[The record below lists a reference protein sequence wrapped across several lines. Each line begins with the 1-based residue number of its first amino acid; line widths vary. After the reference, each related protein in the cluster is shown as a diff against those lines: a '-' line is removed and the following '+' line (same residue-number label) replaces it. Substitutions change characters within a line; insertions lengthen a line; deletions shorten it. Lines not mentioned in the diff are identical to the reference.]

1 MGSDLAVDAVR
12 GLEWLVNARNNMQ
25 SLLLRL
31 FQRWDSLSSTQRH
44 TALGAAFSLW
54 RAVFLL
60 VRRAENESLDRADIA
75 AKAFL
80 ERVTRTNAIGFADDL
95 RNRSWTGA
103 YYVENAMHRITE
115 LTGHESV
122 VYRCSPMGTVRD
134 AWKEAF
140 DQLDALV
147 GTIPR
152 TTSLSDTPRD
162 DRPTS

>member
-1 MGSDLAVDAVR
+1 LGFVEFNSKAYGAWSCVFA
-12 GLEWLVNARNNMQ
+12 LESLV
-25 SLLLRL
+25 S
-31 FQRWDSLSSTQRH
+31 
-44 TALGAAFSLW
+44 
-54 RAVFLL
+54 L

-80 ERVTRTNAIGFADDL
+80 ERVIRTNAIGFADDL

-115 LTGHESV
+115 LTGHEFV

-134 AWKEAF
+134 AWKDAF
-140 DQLDALV
+140 DQLDAFV
-147 GTIPR
+147 GTIPG